1 MLVAPPSVRRARD
14 HNRGSRAGDGRKF
27 ASLLPM
33 FGCAKISIDSCLNL
47 SIGSYSAAV
56 VRFDPRLLPH
66 NLHWQGAASFLER
79 DPTLLRMRSQPFV
92 FRPPLLDALPHD
104 TPGIYTLVGGRQVGK
119 STLCKQFL
127 AERLAAGVAPGRLAY
142 VTCEP
147 FVDAEALQHLLTD
160 LLVELAPAREP
171 CWLLL
176 DEVTYVEGWDRVVK
190 FLADSGQLDSCF
202 LLATGSD
209 RLLIEDSLK
218 RLPGRRG
225 QAEVVDFHLR
235 PLTFLEFCR
244 LRSRVDVAE
253 LLRCAGEPLDAAVV
267 ASPFLDAL
275 ERELRD
281 YHLTGGFLPAIND
294 LARTG
299 GISVA
304 TFRTYADWIRGDV
317 LRLDRSERY
326 LREVLTGIH
335 RRQSSQVTWNA
346 FAKELSIDSPKTV
359 ADYIA
364 ILERMD
370 VLQVVPALVEH
381 TGGPA
386 PKKARKVYFADPF
399 VHRAVLSWLGEDDAL
414 ESDARLQRDL
424 EGVFAAH
431 VGRAGD
437 VFYIKGDGEID
448 VAFYEQRH
456 LHLVEVKW
464 TAQLRPEE
472 LKEIRR
478 RGRGTIAARVARSVT
493 YEGLPVLPAAVVL
506 LRLAARSERA

>member
-1 MLVAPPSVRRARD
+1 MLHSDA
-14 HNRGSRAGDGRKF
+14 
-27 ASLLPM
+27 
-33 FGCAKISIDSCLNL
+33 
-47 SIGSYSAAV
+47 
-56 VRFDPRLLPH
+56 RLLPH
-66 NLHWQGAASFLER
+66 NLHWQDAASFAER
-79 DPTLLRMRSQPFV
+79 DPTLVRMRNQPFV
-92 FRPPLLDALPHD
+92 FRPTLLDALPHD

-127 AERLAAGVAPGRLAY
+127 ADRLASGVAPQRLAY

-147 FVDAEALQHLLTD
+147 FVDADELRRVLTD
-160 LLVELAPAREP
+160 LLAELCPAREP

-176 DEVTYVEGWDRVVK
+176 DEVTYVDGWDRIVK
-190 FLADSGQLDSCF
+190 FLADAGQLDTCF

-235 PLTFLEFCR
+235 PLSFLEFCR
-244 LRSRVDVAE
+244 LRGRVDAGE
-253 LLRCAGEPLDAAVV
+253 LQRCADEPLTAAVS
-267 ASPFLDAL
+267 ASPFVAAL
-275 ERELRD
+275 EAELRD

-294 LARTG
+294 LARG
-299 GISVA
+299 GEITVA

-370 VLQVVPALVEH
+370 VLQIVPALLEH
-381 TGGPA
+381 TARPA

-399 VHRAVLSWLGEDDAL
+399 IHRAVLSWLGEDDLLA
-414 ESDARLQRDL
+414 SDARLQRDL

-431 VGRAGD
+431 VARIGEA
-437 VFYIKGDGEID
+437 FYIKADGEID
-448 VAFYEQRH
+448 VAFYAQRE
-456 LHLVEVKW
+456 LQLVEVKW
-464 TAQLRPEE
+464 TSQVRPEE

-478 RGRGTIAARVARSVT
+478 RGRGLIAARVTRSVD

-506 LRLAARSERA
+506 LRLAARSASY

>member
-1 MLVAPPSVRRARD
+1 MLRS
-14 HNRGSRAGDGRKF
+14 
-27 ASLLPM
+27 
-33 FGCAKISIDSCLNL
+33 
-47 SIGSYSAAV
+47 
-56 VRFDPRLLPH
+56 DPRLLPH
-66 NLHWQGAASFLER
+66 NLHWQGAASFPER
-79 DPTLLRMRSQPFV
+79 DPTLLRMRSQPYV
-92 FRPPLLDALPHD
+92 FRPWLLDALPHD

-127 AERLAAGVAPGRLAY
+127 AERLAAGVAPERLAY

-147 FVDAEALQHLLTD
+147 FVDAEELRRVLTD
-160 LLVELAPAREP
+160 LLGELSPAREP

-176 DEVTYVEGWDRVVK
+176 DEVTYVDGWDRVVK
-190 FLADSGQLDSCF
+190 FLADAGLLDTCF

-209 RLLIEDSLK
+209 RVLIEDSLK

-225 QAEVVDFHLR
+225 PAEVVDFHLR
-235 PLTFLEFCR
+235 PLSFLEFCR
-244 LRSRVDVAE
+244 LRARVDTAE
-253 LLRCAGEPLDAAVV
+253 LQRSAGEPLAAAVV
-267 ASPFLDAL
+267 ESPFVAGL
-275 ERELRD
+275 EAELRD

-294 LARTG
+294 LARG
-299 GISVA
+299 GAITVA

-370 VLQVVPALVEH
+370 VLQIVPALVEH
-381 TGGPA
+381 TRGPA

-399 VHRAVLSWLGEDDAL
+399 IHRAVLLWLGEDDEL
-414 ESDARLQRDL
+414 NSDARLQRDL

-431 VGRAGD
+431 VARAGD
-437 VFYIKGDGEID
+437 AYYIKGDGEID
-448 VAFYEQRH
+448 LAWYEQRQ
-456 LHLVEVKW
+456 LQLVEVKW
-464 TAQLRPEE
+464 ATQLRPEE

-478 RGRGTIAARVARSVT
+478 RGHGTIASRVARSVT

-506 LRLAARSERA
+506 LRLAARSDRRATGAPRRSSPCRPPPN

>member
-1 MLVAPPSVRRARD
+1 MVHA
-14 HNRGSRAGDGRKF
+14 
-27 ASLLPM
+27 
-33 FGCAKISIDSCLNL
+33 
-47 SIGSYSAAV
+47 
-56 VRFDPRLLPH
+56 DPRLQPH
-66 NLHWQGAASFLER
+66 NLHWLEASTFAER
-79 DPTLLRMRSQPFV
+79 DPTLVRMRSQPFV
-92 FRPPLLDALPHD
+92 FRPALLDRLPHD

-127 AERLAAGVAPGRLAY
+127 ADRLAAGVAPQRLAY

-147 FVDAEALQHLLTD
+147 FVDAEELRRVLTD
-160 LLVELAPAREP
+160 LLAELCPAREP

-176 DEVTYVEGWDRVVK
+176 DEVTYVDGWDRIVK
-190 FLADSGQLDSCF
+190 FLADAGQLDTCF

-225 QAEVVDFHLR
+225 PAEVVDFHLR
-235 PLTFLEFCR
+235 PLSFLEFCR
-244 LRSRVDVAE
+244 LRGRVDAVE
-253 LLRCAGEPLDAAVV
+253 LQRCAGEPLAAVIAESTFV
-267 ASPFLDAL
+267 ASL
-275 ERELRD
+275 EAELRD

-294 LARTG
+294 LARSGEIT
-299 GISVA
+299 VA

-359 ADYIA
+359 ADYLA

-370 VLQVVPALVEH
+370 VLQIVPALVEH
-381 TGGPA
+381 TGRPA

-399 VHRAVLSWLGEDDAL
+399 IHRAVLSWLGEDDRLA
-414 ESDARLQRDL
+414 SDARLQRDL

-431 VGRAGD
+431 VARIGEA
-437 VFYIKGDGEID
+437 FYIKADGEID
-448 VAFYEQRH
+448 VAFYERRELQF
-456 LHLVEVKW
+456 VEVKW
-464 TAQLRPEE
+464 SSQLRPEE

-478 RGRGTIAARVARSVT
+478 RGRGLIAGRVARSVVH
-493 YEGLPVLPAAVVL
+493 EGLPVLPAAVVL
-506 LRLAARSERA
+506 LRLAARAASC

>member
-1 MLVAPPSVRRARD
+1 MR
-14 HNRGSRAGDGRKF
+14 
-27 ASLLPM
+27 
-33 FGCAKISIDSCLNL
+33 C
-47 SIGSYSAAV
+47 
-56 VRFDPRLLPH
+56 DPRLLPH
-66 NLHWQGAASFLER
+66 NLHWQGAAAFLER
-79 DPTLLRMRSQPFV
+79 DPTLVRMRSQPFV
-92 FRPPLLDALPHD
+92 FRPPLLDTLPHG

-127 AERLAAGVAPGRLAY
+127 ADRLVAGVVPERLAY

-147 FVDAEALQHLLTD
+147 FFDAEELRRVLTD
-160 LLVELAPAREP
+160 LLGELSPAREP

-176 DEVTYVEGWDRVVK
+176 DEVTYVDGWDRVVK
-190 FLADSGQLDSCF
+190 FLADAGQLDTCF

-235 PLTFLEFCR
+235 PLSFLDFC
-244 LRSRVDVAE
+244 
-253 LLRCAGEPLDAAVV
+253 LLRGRLDAAALHGCAAASLDAEV
-267 ASPFLDAL
+267 AESPFVAGL
-275 ERELRD
+275 EAELRD
-281 YHLTGGFLPAIND
+281 YHLSGGFLPAIHD

-299 GISVA
+299 GITTA

-317 LRLDRSERY
+317 LRLDRSEHY
-326 LREVLTGIH
+326 LREVLLGIH
-335 RRQSSQVTWNA
+335 RRQASQVTWNA
-346 FAKELSIDSPKTV
+346 FAKDLSIDSPKTV
-359 ADYIA
+359 ADYLA

-370 VLQVVPALVEH
+370 VLQIVPALVEH

-399 VHRAVLSWLGEDDAL
+399 IHRAVLAWLGEDDL
-414 ESDARLQRDL
+414 LDSDARLQRDL

-431 VGRAGD
+431 AGRGGD

-448 VAFYEQRH
+448 VAFYEQRQ
-456 LHLVEVKW
+456 LQLVEVKW
-464 TAQLRPEE
+464 AAQLRPGE

-478 RGRGTIAARVARSVT
+478 RGRGTIAARVARSVW
-493 YEGLPVLPAAVVL
+493 YEGLPVLPAAVAL
-506 LRLAARSERA
+506 LRLAARAARG

>member
-1 MLVAPPSVRRARD
+1 
-14 HNRGSRAGDGRKF
+14 
-27 ASLLPM
+27 
-33 FGCAKISIDSCLNL
+33 
-47 SIGSYSAAV
+47 
-56 VRFDPRLLPH
+56 
-66 NLHWQGAASFLER
+66 
-79 DPTLLRMRSQPFV
+79 MRSQPLV
-92 FRPPLLDALPHD
+92 FRPALLDAIPHD

-127 AERLAAGVAPGRLAY
+127 ADRLASGAAPERLAY

-147 FVDAEALQHLLTD
+147 FVDAEDLRRVLTD
-160 LLVELAPAREP
+160 LLAELCPARER

-190 FLADSGQLDSCF
+190 FLADAGQLDTCF

-209 RLLIEDSLK
+209 RMLIEDSLK

-225 QAEVVDFHLR
+225 PAEVVDFHLR
-235 PLTFLEFCR
+235 PLSFLEFCG
-244 LRSRVDVAE
+244 LRGRVDPTE
-253 LLRCAGEPLDAAVV
+253 LRHCSGEPLAAAVV
-267 ASPFLDAL
+267 ESPFVAGL
-275 ERELRD
+275 EAELRD

-299 GISVA
+299 EITTA

-359 ADYIA
+359 ADYLT

-370 VLQVVPALVEH
+370 VLQIVPALVEH
-381 TGGPA
+381 TGRPA

-399 VHRAVLSWLGEDDAL
+399 IHRAALSWLGEDDQLA
-414 ESDARLQRDL
+414 SDARLQRDL

-431 VGRAGD
+431 VARIGEG
-437 VFYIKGDGEID
+437 FYIKADGEID
-448 VAFYEQRH
+448 VAFYERRELQ
-456 LHLVEVKW
+456 LVEVKW
-464 TAQLRPEE
+464 SSQLRPEE

-478 RGRGTIAARVARSVT
+478 RGRGLIAARVARSVV
-493 YEGLPVLPAAVVL
+493 YEELPVLPAAVVL
-506 LRLAARSERA
+506 LRLAARAASH

>member
-1 MLVAPPSVRRARD
+1 MP
-14 HNRGSRAGDGRKF
+14 KF
-27 ASLLPM
+27 EHRP
-33 FGCAKISIDSCLNL
+33 IVVV
-47 SIGSYSAAV
+47 V

-66 NLHWQGAASFLER
+66 NLHWQGAASFAER

-92 FRPPLLDALPHD
+92 FRPPLLEGLPYG

-127 AERLAAGVAPGRLAY
+127 ADRLAAGVAPERLAY

-147 FVDAEALQHLLTD
+147 YVDAEELRRVLTD
-160 LLVELAPAREP
+160 LLLELSPAREP

-176 DEVTYVEGWDRVVK
+176 DEVTYVDGWDRVVK
-190 FLADSGQLDSCF
+190 FLADAGQLDTCF

-235 PLTFLEFCR
+235 PLSFLEFCR
-244 LRSRVDVAE
+244 LRGHVDEAQ
-253 LLRCAGEPLDAAVV
+253 LQRCAAEPLDATVV
-267 ASPFLDAL
+267 ASPFVIAL
-275 ERELRD
+275 EKELRD

-294 LARTG
+294 LARAGT
-299 GISVA
+299 ITAA

-317 LRLDRSERY
+317 LRLDRNERY

-346 FAKELSIDSPKTV
+346 FAKDLSIDSPKTV

-370 VLQVVPALVEH
+370 VLQIVPALVEH
-381 TGGPA
+381 TGGAA
-386 PKKARKVYFADPF
+386 PKKARKVYFSDPF
-399 VHRAVLSWLGEDDAL
+399 IHRSVLSWLGEDDAL

-431 VGRAGD
+431 VARAGD

-448 VAFYEQRH
+448 VAFYDQRQ
-456 LHLVEVKW
+456 LQLVEVKW
-464 TAQLRPEE
+464 TSQMRPEE

-493 YEGLPVLPAAVVL
+493 YEGLQVLPAAVVL
-506 LRLAARSERA
+506 LRLAARSARA